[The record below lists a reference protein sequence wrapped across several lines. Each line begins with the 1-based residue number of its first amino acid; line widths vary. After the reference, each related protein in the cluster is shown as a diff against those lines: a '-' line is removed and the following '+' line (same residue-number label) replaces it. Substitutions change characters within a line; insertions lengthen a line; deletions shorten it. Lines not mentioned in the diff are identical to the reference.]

1 VWVIYKHVQD
11 LNSHLWFCV
20 GNVFT
25 YHRSCADSIK
35 RLSNERYHL

>member
-11 LNSHLWFCV
+11 PNSHLWFCV

-25 YHRSCADSIK
+25 YHTSHMVIP
-35 RLSNERYHL
+35 